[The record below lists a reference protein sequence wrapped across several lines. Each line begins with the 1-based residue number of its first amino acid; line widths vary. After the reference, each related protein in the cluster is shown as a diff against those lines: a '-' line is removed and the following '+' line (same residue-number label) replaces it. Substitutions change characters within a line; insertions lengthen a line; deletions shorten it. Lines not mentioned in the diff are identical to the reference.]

1 MSTNIHTIF
10 LYPKDPLFFRDG
22 RPFSMGEDTSANM
35 LFPPMPS
42 VFYGALCG
50 LIAAHN
56 GITDGKTAKERT
68 KGVTIHSIDLL
79 NSRQTDVGSVSDE
92 FYAYVFPIPLDIIA
106 FKSKKKQTETLQFHT
121 KLGID
126 SSFFTDYQLKS
137 SKSEKIHDL
146 YNYFLKKTP
155 LTTYLSNGNANFKTA
170 TDFLDLLD
178 YTSAEPKIGIGRD
191 KTTYTTSQG
200 KLYRVPML
208 RTEAITIDR
217 ERDNTWTNQQLCF
230 SISFSLPAETNLVL
244 PNDGFVKLGADS
256 KLVRFTCS
264 NNQPSKIEFPKFT
277 DSDQFFKLYLAT
289 PAIWNNNT
297 DFAIPNLFTSE
308 AELVAAAVGKAV
320 YVGGFDM
327 AENKPKAMQRAV
339 PAGSVYYFKLKNVE
353 NAAQQLQQIVKN
365 THNKCISD
373 DRAQE
378 GFGRAFIGK
387 VHTKF
392 LTTNSE

>member
-1 MSTNIHTIF
+1 MSTNVHTIY

-42 VFYGALCG
+42 VFYGALRG

-56 GITDGKTAKERT
+56 GITDGTTAKKMTE
-68 KGVTIHSIDLL
+68 GVTIHSIDLL
-79 NSRQTDVGSVSDE
+79 NSRQTETGSISDE
-92 FYAYVFPIPLDIIA
+92 LYASVFPIPLDIIA
-106 FKSKKKQTETLQFHT
+106 FKSNKKQTEILQFHT

-126 SSFFTDYQLKS
+126 SSFFTGYQLKS

-146 YNYFLKKTP
+146 DNYLLRKTP

-170 TDFLDLLD
+170 TDFLDLSD

-217 ERDNTWTNQQLCF
+217 KKDNKWTNQQLCF
-230 SISFSLPAETNLVL
+230 SISFSLPAENKLVL
-244 PNDGFVKLGADS
+244 PNNGFVKLGADS

-264 NNQPSKIEFPKFT
+264 NNQPSQIVAPQFT

-289 PAIWNNNT
+289 PAIWNGDT
-297 DFAIPNLFTSE
+297 DFAVPNLFTAE
-308 AELVAAAVGKAV
+308 AELIAAAVGKAV

-327 AENKPKAMQRAV
+327 AKNEPKAMQRAV
-339 PAGSVYYFKLKNVE
+339 PAGSVYYFKLKNAK
-353 NAAQQLQQIVKN
+353 NAAQQINEIVEN

-373 DRAQE
+373 DRAHE

-387 VHTKF
+387 VNTEF
-392 LTTNSE
+392 LTANQK